1 MRLSVCCGKVRI
13 NVRGM
18 RMEGSHTLSRD
29 IAEMYFQVPI
39 CLFSNIG
46 EFVHN
51 FLAQPRALCRR
62 V

>member
-1 MRLSVCCGKVRI
+1 
-13 NVRGM
+13 M

-29 IAEMYFQVPI
+29 IAEMHFQVPI

-62 V
+62 N